1 MAATWTPDALVL
13 DCPQPGRTAVCDV
26 TVWHANRPSN
36 RAEAP
41 RRAVPLETADHAENL
56 KRTHVAEFAA
66 ALDAQGTP
74 ADQAEVFFPLAV
86 ETYGAPSGT
95 TLRMFKWLVEMWKE
109 AKQATLGL

>member
-1 MAATWTPDALVL
+1 M
-13 DCPQPGRTAVCDV
+13 
-26 TVWHANRPSN
+26 
-36 RAEAP
+36 P
-41 RRAVPLETADHAENL
+41 RRAVPLETADHAENR
-56 KRTHVAEFAA
+56 KRTHVAEFVA

-109 AKQATLGL
+109 AKQATPSQVAYYRHQWKFRFSVAVQRHNARMLMDGGAAKADNG